1 MSDIVLIATLHNFA
15 FKAVLGSRTLKKRL
29 KMTKTGLSHIHN
41 IILLYNLGNLTL
53 KNKKNSW
60 SY

>member
-15 FKAVLGSRTLKKRL
+15 FKAVLGSRTLETRL
-29 KMTKTGLSHIHN
+29 KMTKNGLIHIHN
-41 IILLYNLGNLTL
+41 NILLYNLSHLTL
-53 KNKKNSW
+53 KNKENSW